1 MKDQINLYKLL
12 IAEKIYEIKILRY
25 EYYFKNKTHG
35 LNCYKI
41 TKLNKEITKLYLKL
55 NQFRLKHWYWK

>member
-12 IAEKIYEIKILRY
+12 IAEKKQELEILRY
-25 EYYFKNKTHG
+25 VFYFKHKTHG

-41 TKLNKEITKLYLKL
+41 TKLNKEIAKLYLKL